1 MTSPPDREGPNEQDL
16 ELLSRLEEIYATGA
30 LLTPADHAA
39 LVVAGELGSVS
50 ADAAFV
56 ATVSDDGARI
66 EVSRVTPGSEGPVHL
81 AFPLNAPY
89 PLAAVLRRPAAM
101 FIESNHQLACDHP
114 GMVRVDA
121 ADHACATIPLR
132 GADERLIGALNLG
145 FDTPHAF
152 SEAERAAIELVAER
166 CADALEQALA
176 AA

>member
-1 MTSPPDREGPNEQDL
+1 
-16 ELLSRLEEIYATGA
+16 
-30 LLTPADHAA
+30 
-39 LVVAGELGSVS
+39 
-50 ADAAFV
+50 
-56 ATVSDDGARI
+56 
-66 EVSRVTPGSEGPVHL
+66 
-81 AFPLNAPY
+81 
-89 PLAAVLRRPAAM
+89 M

-166 CADALEQALA
+166 CADALERALA